1 MRAKRFGPL
10 RALWR
15 SRQGEVPEITFSD
28 FETKMTASTF
38 QFVRRAPQMPRR
50 SSRDRRTRYRLRELC
65 DEVLASYRLAQGQDA
80 VTREDRE
87 IAEQMLREIGPRA
100 V

>member
-10 RALWR
+10 PALWR

-28 FETKMTASTF
+28 SKPMTASTF
-38 QFVRRAPQMPRR
+38 QFVSRAPQMPRR
-50 SSRDRRTRYRLRELC
+50 SSRDRRTRNRLRELC
-65 DEVLASYRLAQGQDA
+65 DEVLASYRLAQGEDI
-80 VTREDRE
+80 VTQEDRE
-87 IAEQMLREIGPRA
+87 IANQMLRGIGPRE